1 MGFWIFGKKRSEK
14 KEDKVRLELEE
25 IKAKVLDLEAGLE
38 NVNNSVNEITSN
50 VLALSNEISSLS
62 EDLDSL
68 KALNTQVMDSVSTL
82 ESRINTNASSLM
94 EIRDLVEVLAKVAYK
109 NRRLI
114 ESLENRMNEF
124 EERSVEIENKI
135 NEIEAL
141 VKKIRIEE
149 KEKKIELSI
158 VPKKDVENVD
168 VIVKKEDKSGK
179 DSNSAYNR
187 AIYLK
192 ELAKIRQELLALKCK
207 KE

>member
-1 MGFWIFGKKRSEK
+1 MGFWIFGKKKSEK
-14 KEDKVRLELEE
+14 KEDKLRLELEE
-25 IKAKVLDLEAGLE
+25 VKAKVLDLEAGLE
-38 NVNNSVNEITSN
+38 NVNNSINEITSN
-50 VLALSNEISSLS
+50 VLAFSNEISSLS

-82 ESRINTNASSLM
+82 ESRVNANTSSLM

-114 ESLENRMNEF
+114 ESLESRMKEF
-124 EERSVEIENKI
+124 EERSVEMENKI
-135 NEIEAL
+135 NAIEAL

-149 KEKKIELSI
+149 KEKKIELPVAPQKEI
-158 VPKKDVENVD
+158 EKVD
-168 VIVKKEDKSGK
+168 VIVKKEEKGKSN
-179 DSNSAYNR
+179 DSAYNR